1 MEIKNLKNYNQNVI
15 IKEALKDRHVP
26 DDFYSTTNHQT
37 FIFFNSKWIEVQ
49 HQRMDALI
57 VVNDFG
63 VFCTKLRDIKK
74 GDKVVCTDRGVKIIE
89 KQFEENEDTFSF
101 MNNHVSSERRNDVII
116 RNLAKEI
123 ASYGKNLTIVAGP
136 VVVHTGGDA
145 YFSKL
150 INEGYIASIL
160 SGNALAVHDIEK
172 NLYGTSL
179 GVCSK
184 TGTVTK
190 DGYKN
195 HMRAINTITGYGS
208 IEKTVEEGVL
218 NSGIMYECVKNK
230 VPFVL
235 AGSLRDDGPLPETI
249 TDMIDAQ
256 KLYNEQLQD
265 ADIVVVMGSMLHG
278 IATGNMLPARIKMIC
293 VDINA
298 SVVTKLSDRGSGQA
312 EGIVTDVGL
321 FLNLLYKEIKEIES
335 SNHQEATS

>member
-1 MEIKNLKNYNQNVI
+1 MENRNLKNYSQNVI
-15 IKEALKDRHVP
+15 LKEALKDKHVP

-37 FIFFNSKWIEVQ
+37 FIFFNHKWIEVQ

-63 VFCTKLRDIKK
+63 AFCTKLRDIKK
-74 GDKVVCTDRGVKIIE
+74 GDQIICTNRGVKTIE
-89 KQFEENEDTFSF
+89 KDLEENADTFSF
-101 MNNHVSSERRNDVII
+101 MNNQVSSERRNDVII
-116 RNLAKEI
+116 KNLAKEI
-123 ASYGKNLTIVAGP
+123 VSYGKKLTIVAGP

-150 INEGYIASIL
+150 IKEGYVASIL

-179 GVCSK
+179 GICAK
-184 TGTVTK
+184 TGTVTEE
-190 DGYKN
+190 GYKN
-195 HMRAINTITGYGS
+195 HMRAINTIMGYGS
-208 IEKTVEEGVL
+208 IEAAVEKKGL
-218 NSGIMYECVKNK
+218 NAGIMYECVKNN

-235 AGSLRDDGPLPETI
+235 AGSLRDDGPLPDTI

-256 KLYNEQLQD
+256 QSYGEQLQD

-298 SVVTKLSDRGSGQA
+298 WVVTKLSDRGSGQV
-312 EGIVTDVGL
+312 EGVVTDVGL
-321 FLNLLYKEIKEIES
+321 FLNLLYKEIKELEKWITED
-335 SNHQEATS
+335 NR